1 VKHFAEIKKWFN
13 INLKPNGYGNGPKRK
28 TKDDDGF
35 YKCITQFNKEEK
47 IRTNTE
53 FKIYEKNKK
62 WGFRGNTQKS
72 KQKNKYRV
80 YPVYNDETD
89 INSLE
94 WWLIYY

>member
-1 VKHFAEIKKWFN
+1 
-13 INLKPNGYGNGPKRK
+13 LKTKGYGNGPKRK
-28 TKDDDGF
+28 IKDDDGF

-47 IRTNTE
+47 IRTNDE

-89 INSLE
+89 IDSLQ